1 MSDEFEG
8 IEKEQAHARALEL
21 VPDEFFWDCGDDLAP
36 FGSDEGHTALVE
48 WREWRRQSP
57 DAPAL
62 DCVIWTIE
70 SVGEM
75 RFSDY
80 EPSLL
85 CRDKIKGQVEDRKF
99 DDLQYIFTLDTS
111 VIATAFGQ
119 LVDEGKIDPDVK
131 PVVEIAIERLIIWSE
146 MREDWMHASQYV
158 ANLTTLRNA
167 LHLA

>member
-1 MSDEFEG
+1 MSEEFDG
-8 IEKEQAHARALEL
+8 IEIEKAHPRAIEL
-21 VPDEFFWDCGDDLAP
+21 VPEEFFWDCGDDLAP
-36 FGSDEGHTALVE
+36 FGSDEGHTALEE

-62 DCVIWTIE
+62 DCLIWTIE
-70 SVGEM
+70 SVGEIK
-75 RFSDY
+75 FSDY
-80 EPSLL
+80 GSSLL
-85 CRDKIKGQVEDRKF
+85 SRDKIKTQVEDRKF

-119 LVDEGKIDPDVK
+119 LVDEGKIDRDLK

-146 MREDWMHASQYV
+146 MREEWAHAHQYV

>member
-1 MSDEFEG
+1 
-8 IEKEQAHARALEL
+8 
-21 VPDEFFWDCGDDLAP
+21 
-36 FGSDEGHTALVE
+36 
-48 WREWRRQSP
+48 
-57 DAPAL
+57 
-62 DCVIWTIE
+62 
-70 SVGEM
+70 M

-146 MREDWMHASQYV
+146 MREDWTHASQYV